1 MPTLSEESRQIVA
14 SLAHRVGPSADIARI
29 ADAIVSILQDMD
41 AALAPIIGQPGVV
54 ALYRRSFHLCA
65 STHPRLARTY
75 DSAQAVLDLIALK
88 SVLVKQSE
96 VDALFFGEV
105 LLTTFYE
112 LLTSL
117 IGPSLTA
124 RLLRGV
130 WELSLSD
137 TPSQEKTP

>member
-1 MPTLSEESRQIVA
+1 
-14 SLAHRVGPSADIARI
+14 
-29 ADAIVSILQDMD
+29 MD